1 MPRRGVLR
9 LELSIRKA
17 STKHWRKSHWYTASW
32 RFSRSQG
39 FDLCFQRLGKRKR
52 SEIAAVE
59 FTATWLLHDHGT
71 PRPLG
76 RLVSLQRLLSIC
88 EAEPTAG
95 PVAPPVAVVVTVPT
109 APAPFVSYLD
119 QTDRGTGFFFL
130 FFCCFRELGRRGA
143 GGKGS

>member
-1 MPRRGVLR
+1 MLR

-109 APAPFVSYLD
+109 APAPFVAYLD
-119 QTDRGTGFFFL
+119 RIDRGTGFFFY
-130 FFCCFRELGRRGA
+130 FFVVSVNWEEGGQGA
-143 GGKGS
+143 KGAKAS